1 MFLLMTIKDLKLLLK
16 DRRPLVTLLVLPM
29 VFIAIVGMS
38 TGQLLTGGDTR
49 KAPRLAISNA
59 DTSEYGNMLV
69 ERYQSRPNLDV
80 QIANSAGQAQS
91 LVDLGRV
98 DGALIIGPEFT
109 AKVDELGLR
118 DVLDPDHGQLSG
130 GLSAIDLTLDLRPG
144 LVDAEM
150 FRAALLSDLLKVIAP
165 IVGRRNALTR
175 RFFNDSATTPEDVDN
190 EAPSSTEVPSNETL
204 PVDAASPKGEAAS
217 SPAVDSAVPTADQP
231 VSAKPKENAAANVYL
246 ILVPGFTVM
255 FVFFVVNIMARS
267 FLAERDRGTLDRLRI
282 APIPATG
289 ILIGKTLPFFL
300 VSLTQVCLLFVAGK
314 LFFQMSWGPDP
325 VWLIPMM
332 ICTSL
337 AATSL
342 GLLLATIV
350 QTDQQVAAY
359 GTSLVILLASIS
371 GCFMP
376 RDWLPPVMQTISL
389 ATPHAWSL
397 IGFDVILTRRVV
409 DTPVV
414 LQSCAVLLGF
424 SLAFF
429 TAGYVRFRA
438 MTRV

>member
-1 MFLLMTIKDLKLLLK
+1 MFWLMTIKDLKLLLK

-59 DTSEYGNMLV
+59 DTSEYGPQLV
-69 ERYQSRPNLDV
+69 ERYKSQKSLDV
-80 QIANSAGQAQS
+80 HLAKDASEAQS

-98 DGALIIGPEFT
+98 DAALMIGPEFT
-109 AKVDELGLR
+109 ARIDELGLK
-118 DVLDPDHGQLSG
+118 DVLDPDHGQLST
-130 GLSAIDLTLDLRPG
+130 GLSAIDLSLDIRPG

-150 FRAALLSDLLKVIAP
+150 FRAAILSDLLKVIAP
-165 IVGRRNALTR
+165 IVGKRNALTR
-175 RFFNDSATTPEDVDN
+175 RFFTPAAENPGAENPDTEPSGEETPPVNEATSAEPPSETGSPGSNTPVKSDTAEPAPKKATTG
-190 EAPSSTEVPSNETL
+190 PS
-204 PVDAASPKGEAAS
+204 AS
-217 SPAVDSAVPTADQP
+217 
-231 VSAKPKENAAANVYL
+231 NVYL

-282 APIPATG
+282 APVSIVG
-289 ILIGKTLPFFL
+289 ILLGKTLPFFL
-300 VSLTQVCLLFVAGK
+300 VSVLQVTLLFVAGK

-332 ICTSL
+332 LCTSL

-359 GTSLVILLASIS
+359 GTSLVILLAAIS

-376 RDWLPPVMQTISL
+376 RDWLPPMMQSISL

-409 DTPVV
+409 DAA
-414 LQSCAVLLGF
+414 AVLRSCGVLMCF
-424 SLAFF
+424 SLCFF
-429 TAGYVRFRA
+429 TLGYFRFRG